1 MQEDSFSGHLKS
13 FFGTVWNSFLY
24 LLGTSYVSLAGAIVL
39 LIVAVTFIPSKAS
52 KKKRVTIGLLHV
64 SAHLA
69 AALFLMLLLELGLE
83 TCVRHELL
91 ATSGTIMCVTLY
103 FRLQFFT
110 RNDRKRFVY
119 SLLYCCS
126 KLMRI

>member
-1 MQEDSFSGHLKS
+1 M
-13 FFGTVWNSFLY
+13 
-24 LLGTSYVSLAGAIVL
+24 LGESCVSLAGAIVL

-52 KKKRVTIGLLHV
+52 KKKRVIIGLLHV

-91 ATSGTIMCVTLY
+91 ATSGTIVC
-103 FRLQFFT
+103 
-110 RNDRKRFVY
+110 
-119 SLLYCCS
+119 LLLS
-126 KLMRI
+126 NAAFPVFHLISVQ

>member
-1 MQEDSFSGHLKS
+1 M
-13 FFGTVWNSFLY
+13 
-24 LLGTSYVSLAGAIVL
+24 LGESCVSLAGAIVL

-52 KKKRVTIGLLHV
+52 KKKRVIIGLLHV

-91 ATSGTIMCVTLY
+91 ATSGTIFVT
-103 FRLQFFT
+103 
-110 RNDRKRFVY
+110 VEC
-119 SLLYCCS
+119 SLSSFSFNKCAIII
-126 KLMRI
+126 KKKQ